1 MSVNLNIC
9 LNNSER
15 KSGGILVELNFLFII
30 IILIC
35 GFFSNS
41 AHAVLVNYKKTMADM
56 EMARCV
62 RFTKSFLCRDLS
74 YNTTQIRLSK
84 DLNGKDQITCSKTF
98 ENVRCYWYV
107 SNSILYRKTIR
118 EAGFGV
124 NPFSNPEI
132 QIIDFRTERLANN
145 RLGILMTMKHLET
158 GLVRKIPFVIFL
170 NNGLITD

>member
-9 LNNSER
+9 CNTKR
-15 KSGGILVELNFLFII
+15 KSGGILIELNFLFII

-35 GFFSNS
+35 GLFSNS
-41 AHAVLVNYKKTMADM
+41 VHAVLVNYKKTMADM
-56 EMARCV
+56 EMARCAH
-62 RFTKSFLCRDLS
+62 FTKSILCRDLS
-74 YNTTQIRLSK
+74 YNTTQVRLSK
-84 DLNGKDQITCSKTF
+84 DLNGKDQIICRKTF

-107 SNSILYRKTIR
+107 SNSILYRKTIKG
-118 EAGFGV
+118 AVSGV

-158 GLVRKIPFVIFL
+158 GLVRKMPFVIFL